1 MWLIDD
7 LKTVKSTDRAQYY
20 YMLLFCAFWCNAC
33 FLDFGTVVVD
43 KLLHVV
49 NSRQII
55 KPVLFFYLTIKS
67 WAYLRMRISNNNWAF
82 FLVAGIV
89 YLGNFV
95 LFPENNEGLQKYL
108 PYYFYAL
115 LFFFLGVSLDIKKG
129 KDIIYYASV
138 LNLLC
143 SAFYNLIF
151 THAGGYSG
159 SALDM
164 NEVSH
169 DMPQAYYVLPS
180 VIYITWIALERFHI
194 KDIFKL
200 TVFSSVI
207 FALLGFLLESSF
219 GTRGPLVCIVLFA
232 VIYVLLIKK
241 TKRPWL
247 YRTIVL
253 MMGVV
258 VYSFLNEFLLFMA
271 GVTSSLGMS
280 DRIFRLALEG
290 TFTQG
295 ENSSDE
301 RWMIMNTIKNELSR
315 NDFSSLW
322 GHGFTGFWDKLGG
335 YPHNVIYEILLTFG
349 LVFGAI
355 IIIYLLSL
363 FIRAYTKNQNASVRG
378 FFLVLLTCGFIK
390 LLMSN
395 TFLSEPFFFM
405 LIGYCINV
413 CSFKNRLIS
422 Y

>member
-1 MWLIDD
+1 MNLLNDIKL
-7 LKTVKSTDRAQYY
+7 LKIKDKSEYFFV
-20 YMLLFCAFWCNAC
+20 LLFCAFWCNAC

-43 KLLHVV
+43 KLLHIA

-55 KPVLFFYLTIKS
+55 KPILFFFLTIKS
-67 WAYLRMRISNNNWAF
+67 WPYLRTHISSNNWAF
-82 FLVAGIV
+82 FLLAGVV

-95 LFPENNEGLQKYL
+95 LFPENKEGLIKYL
-108 PYYFYAL
+108 PDYFYAL
-115 LFFFLGVSLDIKKG
+115 LFFFLGVSIDISRE
-129 KDIIYYASV
+129 KDFVYYASV

-143 SAFYNLIF
+143 SAFYNLVF
-151 THAGGYSG
+151 THAAGYSG
-159 SALDM
+159 SALEM
-164 NEVSH
+164 GESIH

-194 KDIFKL
+194 RDFFTL
-200 TVFSSVI
+200 SVFSSVT
-207 FALLGFLLESSF
+207 FAILGFLLESSF

-253 MMGVV
+253 MIGVV
-258 VYSFLNEFLLFMA
+258 VYYFLNEFLLFMA

-280 DRIFRLALEG
+280 NRIFTLALDG

-295 ENSSDE
+295 ESSSDE
-301 RWMIMNTIKNELSR
+301 RWMIIDSIKNELNRDDISA
-315 NDFSSLW
+315 LW
-322 GHGFTGFWDKLGG
+322 GHGFTGFWEKLGG
-335 YPHNVIYEILLTFG
+335 YPHNIIYEFLLTFG
-349 LVFGAI
+349 LVVGGVF
-355 IIIYLLSL
+355 IIYLLSL
-363 FIRAYTKNQNASVRG
+363 FVRAYVKNRDVSIRG
-378 FFLVLLTCGFIK
+378 FFLVLLICGFIK

-413 CSFKNRLIS
+413 CNSKNRLIS
-422 Y
+422 N

>member
-1 MWLIDD
+1 MYLIDD
-7 LKTVKSTDRAQYY
+7 IRLLKSTDRAHYY
-20 YMLLFCAFWCNAC
+20 FVLLFCAFWCNAC

-49 NSRQII
+49 DSRQII
-55 KPVLFFYLTIKS
+55 KPILFIFLTIQS
-67 WAYLRMRISNNNWAF
+67 WPYLRRRISINNWAF

-95 LFPENNEGLQKYL
+95 LFPENEEGLLKYL
-108 PYYFYAL
+108 PDYFYAL
-115 LFFFLGVSLDIKKG
+115 LFFFLGVSLDIERE

-219 GTRGPLVCIVLFA
+219 GTRGPLVCIVLFF

-253 MMGVV
+253 AIGVV
-258 VYSFLNEFLLFMA
+258 AYSFINEFLLFMA

-280 DRIFRLALEG
+280 DRIFTLALDG

-295 ENSSDE
+295 EASSDE
-301 RWMIMNTIKNELSR
+301 RRMIIDTIKKELSQ
-315 NDFSSLW
+315 NDSSSLL

-335 YPHNVIYEILLTFG
+335 YPHNVLYDILLTFG

-363 FIRAYTKNQNASVRG
+363 FIRAYVKNPNTTIRG
-378 FFLVLLTCGFIK
+378 FFLVLLICGFIK

-413 CSFKNRLIS
+413 CSSKNRLIS

>member
-1 MWLIDD
+1 MWIIDD
-7 LKTVKSTDRAQYY
+7 LKSLKSTDRSQYY
-20 YMLLFCAFWCNAC
+20 YVLLFCAFWCNAC

-43 KLLHVV
+43 KLLHIV

-55 KPVLFFYLTIKS
+55 KPVLFFYLTIQS
-67 WAYLRMRISNNNWAF
+67 WPYLRKHISSKNWAF

-95 LFPENNEGLQKYL
+95 LFPENEEGLLKYL
-108 PYYFYAL
+108 PDYFYAL
-115 LFFFLGVSLDIKKG
+115 LFFFLGVSLDINKG
-129 KDIIYYASV
+129 KDVIYYASV

-151 THAGGYSG
+151 IHAGGYSG

-219 GTRGPLVCIVLFA
+219 GTRGPLVCIVLFI

-241 TKRPWL
+241 TKRSWL

-253 MMGVV
+253 AIGVV
-258 VYSFLNEFLLFMA
+258 AYSFLNEFLLFMA

-280 DRIFRLALEG
+280 DRIFTLALDG

-295 ENSSDE
+295 EASSDE
-301 RWMIMNTIKNELSR
+301 RRMIIDTIMKELSQ
-315 NDFSSLW
+315 NDSSSLL

-335 YPHNVIYEILLTFG
+335 YPHNVLYDILLTFG
-349 LVFGAI
+349 LVFGGI
-355 IIIYLLSL
+355 FIIYLLSL
-363 FIRAYTKNQNASVRG
+363 FLRSYINNRDVEVRG
-378 FFLVLLTCGFIK
+378 LFLVLLICGFIK

-405 LIGYCINV
+405 LIGYCTNV
-413 CSFKNRLIS
+413 CRSKNRLS
-422 Y
+422 C